1 METKILITNLTMN
14 GDGFGVVPET
24 GESVYIPPGVAKASA
39 IVTGEYRDAK
49 LVPNTPARAAQTP
62 LMGVF
67 IKPAPAVV
75 YAEDD
80 SGTAALEDSI
90 IDLFDEAED
99 DGLYPLVMTT
109 TVVAEALK
117 TTAVAV
123 RPVLDRLFR
132 QGDLARA
139 DVFTSSSP
147 HRAAMVL
154 WARDSADFQ

>member
-1 METKILITNLTMN
+1 MEAKILITNLTMN

-39 IVTGEYRDAK
+39 IVTGEYREAK

-80 SGTAALEDSI
+80 VGLSDDAIL
-90 IDLFDEAED
+90 DLFEEVED
-99 DGLYPLVMTT
+99 DGLYPQVLTT
-109 TVVAEALK
+109 TGVADASN
-117 TTAVAV
+117 TSAVAV

-132 QGDLARA
+132 QGLLARA
-139 DVFTSSSP
+139 DVFHGSER
-147 HRAAMVL
+147 RACMVL
-154 WARDSADFQ
+154 WAKQPEDFA

>member
-1 METKILITNLTMN
+1 METRILITNLTMN

-80 SGTAALEDSI
+80 SGTADAVL
-90 IDLFDEAED
+90 DLFEEVED
-99 DGLYPLVMTT
+99 DGLYPLVLTT
-109 TVVAEALK
+109 TNIAEALK
-117 TTAVAV
+117 VSTGAV
-123 RPVLDRLFR
+123 RPVLDRMFR
-132 QGDLARA
+132 QGLLARA
-139 DVFTSSSP
+139 DVFTISSP
-147 HRAAMVL
+147 NRASMVL
-154 WARDSADFQ
+154 WAREAEDFR